1 MIIDRFAKGTQFP
14 HPNDIGRI
22 AEYMYNEQIFD
33 GKHGETYDRI
43 ASLLRESGSP
53 QQSQLEKLYIAV
65 NVAQILCLKPADLMF
80 GEPPIYST
88 NKPDADPAQVGLQRV
103 VLENDLT
110 TAGHT
115 FVTSLGYRGD
125 GWLRVRLDQRHD
137 TSGLAELG
145 LPAPQQTLEPIIES
159 INPANVFPDVTETGG
174 KKQFK
179 AINVCWVEIIP
190 QDKLFKTKERY
201 VLHVERHLPGYIVY
215 RDFEMTAGMVEK
227 ADNGILINTYYIGDE
242 IPLENNIIAT
252 GVSDF
257 LIKHVP
263 YVAKDDDWQGSSL
276 ISQINPLLATINDTL
291 SQISYVLAKH
301 ADPILAGT
309 DVGGNSVSLGGKYIE
324 VGKED
329 VIPQY
334 LTWNAHLDL
343 NFKLIDKLL
352 AMVFQM
358 AEIPQWVFGTTITQD
373 GGGTGTSHTDSS
385 AIKARFFPLLSKV
398 NRIRNNVDK
407 ALRDTL
413 YNAQLLE
420 QQQAR
425 ALGIDQYTVPYP
437 TILWRDGLPRDE
449 KYDAEVAGLRT
460 GGKPTLDQI
469 GAIKYLD
476 GVNDEQAQ
484 KIIDAIGGDD
494 ERINGTVDASIFNT
508 PEPVDNNVNDAFDD
522 EDTEGDA

>member
-22 AEYMYNEQIFD
+22 AEYMYNEQVFD

-43 ASLLRESGSP
+43 ASLLRETGNP
-53 QQSQLEKLYIAV
+53 QQSQLEKLYIAI
-65 NVAQILCLKPADLMF
+65 NLAQILCLKPADLMF

-88 NKPDADPAQVGLQRV
+88 DKPDADPAQVGLQRV

-110 TAGHT
+110 TTGHS
-115 FVTSLGYRGD
+115 FVTALGYRGD

-137 TSGLAELG
+137 TSGITDLG
-145 LPAPQQTLEPIIES
+145 LTPPPQTLEPIIES
-159 INPANVFPDVTETGG
+159 IHPANVFPDVSETGG
-174 KKQFK
+174 KKKFK
-179 AINVCWVEIIP
+179 AINVCWVEVLP
-190 QDKLFKTKERY
+190 QDKWFKAKETY
-201 VLHVERHLPGYIVY
+201 VLHVEQHLPGYIVY
-215 RDFEMTAGMVEK
+215 RDFKLEAPGVEK

-242 IPLENNIIAT
+242 IPLENSIIPT

-263 YVAKDDDWQGSSL
+263 YVARDDDWQGSSL
-276 ISQINPLLATINDTL
+276 ISQINPLLATINDTVT
-291 SQISYVLAKH
+291 QISYVLAKH
-301 ADPILAGT
+301 ADPNMYGPDL
-309 DVGGNSVSLGGKYIE
+309 GGDKVALGGKYIE

-329 VIPQY
+329 VAPAY
-334 LTWNAHLDL
+334 MTWNAHLDL

-398 NRIRNNVDK
+398 NRIKNNVDT

-413 YNAQLLE
+413 YNAQILE
-420 QQQAR
+420 QLQAN
-425 ALGIDQYTVPYP
+425 AIGIVQYEVPYP

-460 GGKPTLDQI
+460 GGKPTLDQL

-508 PEPVDNNVNDAFDD
+508 PEAVDNNLFDAVDD
-522 EDTEGDA
+522 EDTVGDA

>member
-22 AEYMYNEQIFD
+22 AEYTYNEQIFD

-43 ASLLRESGSP
+43 ASLLRETGNP
-53 QQSQLEKLYIAV
+53 QQSQLEKLYIAI
-65 NVAQILCLKPADLMF
+65 NLSQILCLKPADLMF

-88 NKPDADPAQVGLQRV
+88 DKPDADPAQKGLQRV

-110 TAGHT
+110 TAGHS
-115 FVTSLGYRGD
+115 FVTALGYRGD

-137 TSGLAELG
+137 TSGIAELG
-145 LPAPQQTLEPIIES
+145 LTPPPQTLEPLIES
-159 INPANVFPDVTETGG
+159 INPANVFPEVTETGG

-179 AINVCWVEIIP
+179 AINVCWVEVIPGNKII
-190 QDKLFKTKERY
+190 KTQERY

-215 RDFEMTAGMVEK
+215 RDFELVSPATVT
-227 ADNGILINTYYIGDE
+227 ADNGVIINTYYIGNE
-242 IPLENNIIAT
+242 IPLANNVIST

-263 YVAKDDDWQGSSL
+263 YVARDDNWQGSSL
-276 ISQINPLLATINDTL
+276 ISQINPLLATINDTI

-301 ADPILAGT
+301 ADPNMYGPDL
-309 DVGGNSVSLGGKYIE
+309 GGDRVALGGKYIE
-324 VGKED
+324 VGKDD
-329 VIPQY
+329 VAPNY
-334 LTWNAHLDL
+334 MTWNAHLDL

-425 ALGIDQYTVPYP
+425 ALGVDQYDVPYP

-460 GGKPTLDQI
+460 GGKPTLDQL

-508 PEPVDNNVNDAFDD
+508 PDLVDNNAFDAIDD
-522 EDTEGDA
+522 EVTAGDG